1 MKLNNLTHNNRK
13 QYPSRILQFGEGNF
27 LRAFADWMVHKMNQ
41 QTDFNSGIDVV
52 QPLPSGMVNML
63 NEQDGLYHVCLKGI
77 KQGEPVQ
84 EYELIECINQGIN
97 PYSDFEQYQKAILNP
112 ELRFVISNTTEAG
125 IAFDANDSLDM
136 QPQNSFPGKVAAM
149 LYQRFKAFH
158 GAPEKG
164 LIFFT
169 CELIDRN
176 GDMLKKYV
184 LQHATNWQLGETFIS
199 WVNLHCAFCNTLV
212 DRIVPGFPKDTIQEI
227 HADLGYEDQ
236 LVVVGEYFHT
246 WVIEAPSWVQKE
258 FPAIDAGLQVKFVQ
272 DMTRYREEK
281 VRVLNGAHTGSFAVS
296 LLYGLETVRESI
308 ENLEVGRFMKEMIY
322 DEVLKGLNGNE
333 TELQAFAAKI
343 LERFY
348 NPYIKHQWT
357 SIALNALSKWETR
370 CLPSL
375 IDYKANTGAL
385 PQKIVFSLAALISYY
400 KGEVEG
406 QSYSL
411 TDDQVH
417 LDFFN
422 QLWAETNNSPE
433 EVFELTQKALAYKQL
448 WKMDL
453 NEVEGLA
460 QAVSSY
466 IYLIEQVGMKK
477 AIKAVLGKKQPFKK
491 AA

>member
-1 MKLNNLTHNNRK
+1 
-13 QYPSRILQFGEGNF
+13 
-27 LRAFADWMVHKMNQ
+27 
-41 QTDFNSGIDVV
+41 
-52 QPLPSGMVNML
+52 
-63 NEQDGLYHVCLKGI
+63 
-77 KQGEPVQ
+77 
-84 EYELIECINQGIN
+84 
-97 PYSDFEQYQKAILNP
+97 
-112 ELRFVISNTTEAG
+112 
-125 IAFDANDSLDM
+125 
-136 QPQNSFPGKVAAM
+136 
-149 LYQRFKAFH
+149 
-158 GAPEKG
+158 
-164 LIFFT
+164 
-169 CELIDRN
+169 
-176 GDMLKKYV
+176 
-184 LQHATNWQLGETFIS
+184 
-199 WVNLHCAFCNTLV
+199 
-212 DRIVPGFPKDTIQEI
+212 
-227 HADLGYEDQ
+227 
-236 LVVVGEYFHT
+236 
-246 WVIEAPSWVQKE
+246 
-258 FPAIDAGLQVKFVQ
+258 
-272 DMTRYREEK
+272 MTRYREEK

-322 DEVLKGLNGNE
+322 DEVLKGLLNGNE

-433 EVFELTQKALAYKQL
+433 EVFELTQKALAYKQPL
-448 WKMDL
+448 EDGPK
-453 NEVEGLA
+453 
-460 QAVSSY
+460 
-466 IYLIEQVGMKK
+466 
-477 AIKAVLGKKQPFKK
+477 
-491 AA
+491 